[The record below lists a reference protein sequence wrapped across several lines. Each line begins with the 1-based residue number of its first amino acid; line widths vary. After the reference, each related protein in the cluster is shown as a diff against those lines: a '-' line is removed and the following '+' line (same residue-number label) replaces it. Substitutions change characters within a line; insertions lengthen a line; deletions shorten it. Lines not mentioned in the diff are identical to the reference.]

1 MAILELT
8 QVYQFTPHETERAQ
22 VVRECQ
28 LDSVPVS
35 PCRLNIK
42 PVCSSVSLLI
52 FYCVPVALPS
62 PTSVFSSV
70 K

>member
-8 QVYQFTPHETERAQ
+8 QVYQFTLRETERAQ
-22 VVRECQ
+22 VVRESQ
-28 LDSVPVS
+28 LGNLSVS

-42 PVCSSVSLLI
+42 PVCSSVSLLLL
-52 FYCVPVALPS
+52 YCVPVASPS
-62 PTSVFSSV
+62 ATSVFSSV